1 MKKIV
6 LGFVFISITIA
17 SIAYSEE
24 NPIKNN
30 IEKTIPN
37 NKIQN
42 KDGSIDI
49 NNIDNIDDDK
59 KSAQKEVKNTKKS
72 KWGYNI
78 WGPMGVLKMVDF
90 SKSDSN
96 FAPNG
101 ILEIDI
107 MAGPT
112 YEMVEDLKIGVNI
125 GIGSQFD
132 INKVSYVVPVEMNL
146 MYDFNE
152 KYSIFGGLNYSY
164 GGIMSDI
171 SIYIGTNLKGYSLRI
186 GYIPYAFGTNDS
198 LKPTGSGIYFS
209 FAGLFI

>member
-6 LGFVFISITIA
+6 LGFVVVWIIVA
-17 SIAYSEE
+17 SIMHSEE
-24 NPIKNN
+24 NSAKNDTE
-30 IEKTIPN
+30 ITTPN
-37 NKIQN
+37 NEMQN

-49 NNIDNIDDDK
+49 NDTKDHK

-101 ILEIDI
+101 ILEVDI

-112 YEMVEDLKIGVNI
+112 YEMIENLKIGANI
-125 GIGSQFD
+125 GIGAQFD

-164 GGIMSDI
+164 GGIMSDV

-186 GYIPYAFGTNDS
+186 GYIPYAFGTSDS

>member
-6 LGFVFISITIA
+6 LGFVVVWIIVA
-17 SIAYSEE
+17 SIMHSEE
-24 NPIKNN
+24 NSAKNDTE
-30 IEKTIPN
+30 ITTPN
-37 NKIQN
+37 NEMQN

-49 NNIDNIDDDK
+49 NDTKNHK

-101 ILEIDI
+101 ILEVDI

-112 YEMVEDLKIGVNI
+112 YEMIENLKIGANI
-125 GIGSQFD
+125 GIGAQFD

-164 GGIMSDI
+164 GGIMSDV

-186 GYIPYAFGTNDS
+186 GYIPYAFGTSDL

>member
-6 LGFVFISITIA
+6 LGFVVAYVMTA
-17 SIAYSEE
+17 SVAYCEE
-24 NPIKNN
+24 KLPKENTDNLEATAPKN
-30 IEKTIPN
+30 EA
-37 NKIQN
+37 QN
-42 KDGSIDI
+42 KNDSLDLK
-49 NNIDNIDDDK
+49 DDK
-59 KSAQKEVKNTKKS
+59 ENKQKKAEDTKKS

-90 SKSDSN
+90 SKDDSN

-101 ILEIDI
+101 ILEVNI

-112 YEMVEDLKIGVNI
+112 YEMIENLKIGANI
-125 GIGSQFD
+125 GIGAQFD
-132 INKVSYVVPVEMNL
+132 INKVSYVVPMEANL
-146 MYDFNE
+146 MYDFNK

-164 GGIMSDI
+164 GGIMSDV

-186 GYIPYAFGTNDS
+186 GYIPYAFGTSNS
-198 LKPTGSGIYFS
+198 SKPTGSGVYFS